1 MAAIPTLENR
11 IVNIKQTTA
20 DGVVSIQEAELRH
33 IDVQG
38 DKNDNTPV
46 RIKVVLAKSWGVQ
59 LNMPWNVSKG
69 KFATEMDGTSWES
82 DFDYTTFIPGGLY
95 GTYSWSRSKRSQRTS

>member
-33 IDVQG
+33 IDVHR
-38 DKNDNTPV
+38 DENSTPI
-46 RIKVVLAKSWGVQ
+46 RIKVVLAKAWGVQ

-69 KFATEMDGTSWES
+69 KFVTEMGGTSWES
-82 DFDYTTFIPGGLY
+82 DFDYTTFIPSSWH
-95 GTYSWSRSKRSQRTS
+95 GTGSWSKSKRSQRTS

>member
-33 IDVQG
+33 IDVHR
-38 DKNDNTPV
+38 DDNSTPI
-46 RIKVVLAKSWGVQ
+46 RIKVVLAKAWGVQ

-69 KFATEMDGTSWES
+69 KFATEMGGISWES

>member
-33 IDVQG
+33 IDVHG
-38 DKNDNTPV
+38 DK
-46 RIKVVLAKSWGVQ
+46 II
-59 LNMPWNVSKG
+59 
-69 KFATEMDGTSWES
+69 
-82 DFDYTTFIPGGLY
+82 IPPLEL
-95 GTYSWSRSKRSQRTS
+95 KLF

>member
-1 MAAIPTLENR
+1 M
-11 IVNIKQTTA
+11 
-20 DGVVSIQEAELRH
+20 RH

-38 DKNDNTPV
+38 DKNDNIPV
-46 RIKVVLAKSWGVQ
+46 RIKVVLAKAWGVQ

-69 KFATEMDGTSWES
+69 KFATEMGGTSWES
-82 DFDYTTFIPGGLY
+82 DFDYTTFIPSGLY

>member
-46 RIKVVLAKSWGVQ
+46 RIKVVLAKAWGVQ

-69 KFATEMDGTSWES
+69 KFVTEMAGTSWEA
-82 DFDYTTFIPGGLY
+82 DFDYTTFIPSGLD
-95 GTYSWSRSKRSQRTS
+95 GTASWSRSQRSQRTS

>member
-46 RIKVVLAKSWGVQ
+46 RIKVVLAKAWGVQ
-59 LNMPWNVSKG
+59 LNMPWNISKG
-69 KFATEMDGTSWES
+69 KFATEMGGTSWES
-82 DFDYTTFIPGGLY
+82 DFDYTTFIPDSWH
-95 GTYSWSRSKRSQRTS
+95 GTGSWSRSKRSQRTS

>member
-38 DKNDNTPV
+38 DKNDNIPV
-46 RIKVVLAKSWGVQ
+46 RIKVVLAKAWGVQ

-82 DFDYTTFIPGGLY
+82 DFDYTTFIPSSVFGAG
-95 GTYSWSRSKRSQRTS
+95 SWSRSKRSQRTS

>member
-38 DKNDNTPV
+38 MKILP
-46 RIKVVLAKSWGVQ
+46 L
-59 LNMPWNVSKG
+59 
-69 KFATEMDGTSWES
+69 
-82 DFDYTTFIPGGLY
+82 
-95 GTYSWSRSKRSQRTS
+95 

>member
-1 MAAIPTLENR
+1 MAAIPILENR

-38 DKNDNTPV
+38 DKEDNVPI
-46 RIKVVLAKSWGVQ
+46 RIKVVLAKAWGVQ
-59 LNMPWNVSKG
+59 LDMPWNISKG
-69 KFATEMDGTSWES
+69 KFATEIDGTSWES
-82 DFDYTTFIPGGLY
+82 DFDYTTFIPSGWY
-95 GTYSWSRSKRSQRTS
+95 GTGTWSRSTRSQRTS

>member
-46 RIKVVLAKSWGVQ
+46 RIKVVLAKAWGVQ
-59 LNMPWNVSKG
+59 LNMPWNISKG
-69 KFATEMDGTSWES
+69 KFATEMGGTSWES
-82 DFDYTTFIPGGLY
+82 DFDYTTFLPASWY
-95 GTYSWSRSKRSQRTS
+95 GSGSWSRSKRSQRTS

>member
-38 DKNDNTPV
+38 DKNDNIPV
-46 RIKVVLAKSWGVQ
+46 RIKVVLAKAWGVQ
-59 LNMPWNVSKG
+59 LNMPWNISKG
-69 KFATEMDGTSWES
+69 KFATEMGGTSWES
-82 DFDYTTFIPGGLY
+82 DFDYTTFIPSGLY
-95 GTYSWSRSKRSQRTS
+95 GSGSWSRSKRSQRTS

>member
-38 DKNDNTPV
+38 DKNDNIPV
-46 RIKVVLAKSWGVQ
+46 RIKVVLAKAWGVQ

-69 KFATEMDGTSWES
+69 KFATEMEGTSWES
-82 DFDYTTFIPGGLY
+82 DFDYTTFLPDGWN
-95 GTYSWSRSKRSQRTS
+95 GTGSWSRSKRSQRTS

>member
-33 IDVQG
+33 IDVHR
-38 DKNDNTPV
+38 DENSTPI
-46 RIKVVLAKSWGVQ
+46 RIIVVLAKAWGVQ
-59 LNMPWNVSKG
+59 LNMPWNISKG
-69 KFATEMDGTSWES
+69 KFIQLFYPAVGMELVLGQGAREASVHLS
-82 DFDYTTFIPGGLY
+82 D
-95 GTYSWSRSKRSQRTS
+95 

>member
-33 IDVQG
+33 IDVHR
-38 DKNDNTPV
+38 DDNSTPI
-46 RIKVVLAKSWGVQ
+46 RIKVVLAKAWGVQ

>member
-38 DKNDNTPV
+38 DKNSTPI
-46 RIKVVLAKSWGVQ
+46 RIKVVLAKAWDVQ
-59 LNMPWNVSKG
+59 LNMPWNISKG
-69 KFATEMDGTSWES
+69 KFATEMGGTSWES
-82 DFDYTTFIPGGLY
+82 DFDYTTFIPSGLY
-95 GTYSWSRSKRSQRTS
+95 GTGSWSRSKRSQRTS

>member
-11 IVNIKQTTA
+11 LVNIKQTTA

-33 IDVQG
+33 IDVHR
-38 DKNDNTPV
+38 DENSTPI
-46 RIKVVLAKSWGVQ
+46 RIKVVLAKAWGVQ

-69 KFATEMDGTSWES
+69 KFVTEMGGTSWES
-82 DFDYTTFIPGGLY
+82 DFDYTTFIPSGLD
-95 GTYSWSRSKRSQRTS
+95 GTVSWSRSQRSQRTS